1 MEAKKV
7 SVKEINNIDELVDK
21 SINGT
26 AFSYEFFL
34 KLKKVSNLL
43 CIYDDN
49 KLIALMPLF
58 ENGLELN
65 QSTMYIP
72 YGGPVL
78 LYSFNSYRKQILYTR
93 DVMHT
98 ITAYLKNNYESIS
111 FSIDPTITDII
122 PCVKNGLVPEVR
134 YTYKIDLQKSIND
147 IYSNFGT
154 DRKKNIKRQKNIE
167 ILFDDDL
174 SKFDLDK
181 ALIWE
186 YNYGNETSKT
196 FVKKYLK
203 EAISKNK
210 GKCLI
215 AKINNSIMGGI
226 AVVWDNKNCYIMYS
240 YYDKNSITV
249 IPILYYELIKYLKD
263 NNICK
268 YLDFEG
274 SVFKEIEEF
283 NLSFGAKQT
292 IYFNFYYEKF
302 NNESLYKELY
312 DYGEKNEKQF

>member
-1 MEAKKV
+1 MEAKKINI
-7 SVKEINNIDELVDK
+7 KKINNIDELVDK

-34 KLKKVSNLL
+34 NLKEVSNLL

-49 KLIALMPLF
+49 LLVAFMPLF

-78 LYSFNSYRKQILYTR
+78 LYSFNSYRKQVLYTR
-93 DVMHT
+93 NIMDT
-98 ITAYLKNNYESIS
+98 ITTYLKNNYESIS
-111 FSIDPTITDII
+111 FSVDPTITDII
-122 PCVKNGLVPEVR
+122 PFVKNGIVPEVR
-134 YTYKIDLQKSIND
+134 YTYKIDLEKSIND
-147 IYSNFGT
+147 IYKDFGT
-154 DRKKNIKRQKNIE
+154 DRKKNITRQKDVE
-167 ILFDDDL
+167 ILFDDNL
-174 SKFDLDK
+174 SEFDLDK
-181 ALIWE
+181 ALVWE
-186 YNYGNETSKT
+186 YNYGNETSKK
-196 FVKKYLK
+196 FVKEYLRQ
-203 EAISKNK
+203 AISKNK
-210 GKCLI
+210 GKCFI
-215 AKINNSIMGGI
+215 AKKDNSILGAI
-226 AVVWDNKNCYIMYS
+226 AVVWDTKNCYIMYS
-240 YYDKNSITV
+240 YYDKKTTTV
-249 IPILYYELIKYLKD
+249 IPLLYYELIKYLKN

-283 NLSFGAKQT
+283 NLSFGAIQT

-302 NNESLYKELY
+302 NNESLYNELY